1 VVSVNHSKANLDALL
16 ARGPAA
22 IAATLTAIEGLMYRC
37 ICPPDY
43 IYHLRRFPASKR
55 VAEAR
60 RTARRITY
68 WVMRE
73 VLKPNTVQGRG
84 KILKLFLAAANVSR
98 DSHCVVFLASASCAD
113 DPSLGHKECWQRRNF
128 SSAAAIL
135 DGIDSRVI
143 CRLPETLKELPAREL
158 KLLRRLSNCVASEEA
173 YNNAVTAT
181 SDGPPCVPHLGV
193 FLHPCCA
200 G

>member
-1 VVSVNHSKANLDALL
+1 MYADSASQDEQRPRLVVTVNHSKANLDALL

-60 RTARRITY
+60 RTSRRITY

-98 DSHCVVFLASASCAD
+98 EAHCVVFLASASCAD
-113 DPSLGHKECWQRRNF
+113 DLSLDIRN
-128 SSAAAIL
+128 A
-135 DGIDSRVI
+135 GR
-143 CRLPETLKELPAREL
+143 
-158 KLLRRLSNCVASEEA
+158 N
-173 YNNAVTAT
+173 VT
-181 SDGPPCVPHLGV
+181 
-193 FLHPCCA
+193 FHPQPQF
-200 G
+200 